1 MGISKSYLK
10 DKFLSKGGNTKNNFS
25 VKKSTITGA
34 NKGLFSNNPIP
45 QGGFIGLAHE
55 NNQPVGTLGRMHNHS
70 ENPNMRS
77 VKVGNQRYVYATRDI
92 QPGEELTTN
101 YRFQPEL
108 EQPEDF
114 MGAKRFAQKGTYQM
128 GGTILAEPD
137 YDIYKAPK
145 QGNYLLP
152 DINRPYYT
160 DEEGRKRSEYK
171 MGFNIDG
178 KETLLPSV
186 VGGRQLSP
194 EETINRYRQTGLHMG
209 QYNTP
214 EEAEYAS
221 RLRTAKY
228 NMLQDPARFNA
239 SMFQMGGTMSV
250 PGVNGQV
257 VSSGPQPLTSVKKT
271 RGPITK
277 TKKGNVKTMPTKAVK
292 KILKNLK

>member
-10 DKFLSKGGNTKNNFS
+10 DKFLSRGGNTRNNFS

-70 ENPNMRS
+70 ENPNMQS
-77 VKVGNQRYVYATRDI
+77 VKVGNQRYVYATKDI

-101 YRFQPEL
+101 YRLQPEL

-114 MGAKRFAQKGTYQM
+114 MGTKRFAQKGTYQM
-128 GGTILAEPD
+128 GGTIG
-137 YDIYKAPK
+137 I
-145 QGNYLLP
+145 
-152 DINRPYYT
+152 
-160 DEEGRKRSEYK
+160 
-171 MGFNIDG
+171 
-178 KETLLPSV
+178 
-186 VGGRQLSP
+186 
-194 EETINRYRQTGLHMG
+194 
-209 QYNTP
+209 
-214 EEAEYAS
+214 
-221 RLRTAKY
+221 
-228 NMLQDPARFNA
+228 
-239 SMFQMGGTMSV
+239 

-277 TKKGNVKTMPTKAVK
+277 TKKGDVKTMPTKAVK
-292 KILKNLK
+292 KILKNIK